1 LLLSEVKGTE
11 NEFVQRVNE
20 SQGIIHKVCRMYCDD
35 ETHRKDLFQEIVLQL
50 WKSYSSF
57 RGESKFSSW
66 MYRVALNVA
75 IQDFRKEKKRKYLF
89 LESFEFKEPITLPQ
103 NDCKDERISALY
115 KAISKLD
122 KIEKAIMMLHLD
134 EIPNDEIAEIVG
146 ITQNYVRVKMTRIRS
161 KLAETIK
168 TG

>member
-1 LLLSEVKGTE
+1 MLEEKGTE

-35 ETHRKDLFQEIVLQL
+35 QTHREDLFQEIILQL

-57 RGESKFSSW
+57 KGESKFSSW

-89 LESFEFKEPITLPQ
+89 LESFEFKEPTTLPQ
-103 NDCKDERISALY
+103 NDYKNDKISALH

-122 KIEKAIMMLHLD
+122 KIEKAIIMLHLD
-134 EIPNDEIAEIVG
+134 DIPNDEIAEIVG
-146 ITQNYVRVKMTRIRS
+146 ITQNYVRVRMARIRS
-161 KLAETIK
+161 KLAKTIK
-168 TG
+168 TD

>member
-1 LLLSEVKGTE
+1 LLEEKGTE

-20 SQGIIHKVCRMYCDD
+20 FQGIIHKVCRMYCDD

-75 IQDFRKEKKRKYLF
+75 IQDFRKEIKRKYLF
-89 LESFEFKEPITLPQ
+89 LESFDFKEPTTLPQ
-103 NDCKDERISALY
+103 NDYKDERISALY

-146 ITQNYVRVKMTRIRS
+146 ITQNYVRVKMNRIRT

-168 TG
+168 TD

>member
-1 LLLSEVKGTE
+1 LSEEKGTE

-35 ETHRKDLFQEIVLQL
+35 ESHRKDLFQEIVLQL

-89 LESFEFKEPITLPQ
+89 LESFEFKEPTALPQ
-103 NDCKDERISALY
+103 NDYKDERISALY

-168 TG
+168 TD

>member
-1 LLLSEVKGTE
+1 MSKEKGTE

-89 LESFEFKEPITLPQ
+89 LESFEFKETTALPQ
-103 NDCKDERISALY
+103 NDYKDDRISALH

-146 ITQNYVRVKMTRIRS
+146 ITQNYVRVKMTRIR
-161 KLAETIK
+161 KKIAKTIK
-168 TG
+168 AD